1 MLALQP
7 FNAGAASAQ
16 DANPEPPTGPD
27 PAQSEDDIDQI
38 IVYGARLRGRIDSP
52 QPPIL
57 ELDEDDIAAYGA
69 GSIAELI
76 EALGPQ
82 VSSGRGRGGGF
93 PVILVNGVRISNFRE
108 LRSYPPEA
116 IERTEVFSE
125 EVAQRF
131 GYSADQR
138 VVNIILKDNYSSQS
152 VELEYGQP
160 FDGGFSQ
167 QEVQGTY
174 LRIDGPSR
182 LNLNVEWDNSSL
194 LTEGERGVIQADASI
209 PDVATDP
216 DPANFRSLVGDSS
229 SVEATANWTTQ
240 LGETGNSISLNATY
254 ERNDSL
260 RLQGLDT
267 VELTDD
273 TGESALRA
281 FNVASPLAV
290 DRQSNNYSAA
300 ASINAGV
307 GDWQVTGTVDATIT
321 DSVNDTQ
328 LRLDTTSLVAAA
340 AAGNLAID
348 ADLGDFAEAGFDRS
362 ETNTYTVNALLTAR
376 GNPVYL
382 PGGEMSVTAIAG
394 YRANGIESTDTG
406 NPGLITNLD
415 RTRWQAGL
423 NVGVPI
429 TSRDEDFGSA
439 LGDISLNFNAA
450 VFEQSDFGTLF
461 DWSAGVTW
469 GVIEGLTLTA
479 TYINRDSSPSLSE
492 LGTAQIAT
500 PNVPVFDIANNE
512 TVLVTVITGGNP
524 LLPAQSQSDWKFGI
538 NWQLPF
544 IENSSLQIEYFD
556 NHSDDVTQGFPVLTP
571 AIEAAFPGRVERNA
585 AGILTRLDERF
596 VTFAEQDVERFQVGL
611 NMSGQFAGGGETSGQ
626 SGPPGANSPSGRPS
640 GPESG
645 GPAARPGGGEG
656 ASEGRGEGGGRPGP
670 EQMAQMREQFCT
682 AEPDVVIARFDA
694 ALEAA
699 ANGEPAPL
707 GPGGQPLAIP
717 ARMLERL
724 TGEDGKIDPERFAA
738 LRERICST
746 DGAQMAGRPEG
757 AGDGPPR
764 GEGRPGGGDSQARGG
779 NRGGGGGRGRGGR
792 GFSPFGGGDG
802 PPVGRWFAN
811 IQYTLELENT
821 VLIAPN
827 IPLLDL
833 LDGDALSGGG
843 QPRHSITWRSGAF
856 YDGYGMLLF
865 ARYTGQSRINGSG
878 LAGSTD
884 LFFDD
889 FATINIRT
897 FVDLGQRDNLVA
909 AIPFLKGSRIGF
921 DIDNLFDS
929 RQRVTDSS
937 GATPLRYQPFLI
949 DPRGRSFE
957 IEFRKLF

>member
-1 MLALQP
+1 MRATTSSSLAAIAVMLALQP
-7 FNAGAASAQ
+7 LGAGAVRAQ
-16 DANPEPPTGPD
+16 DTNPQPPTGPD
-27 PAQSEDDIDQI
+27 PAQSEDDINQI

-152 VELEYGQP
+152 VEVEYGQP

-182 LNLNVEWDNSSL
+182 LNLNVEWDNSSV
-194 LTEGERGVIQADASI
+194 LTEGERGIIQADGSI
-209 PDVATDP
+209 PDVASDP
-216 DPANFRSLVGDSS
+216 NPANFRSLVGDSS
-229 SVEATANWTTQ
+229 GVEATANWTTS
-240 LGETGNSISLNATY
+240 LGESGNSVSLNATY

-267 VELTDD
+267 VELTDPA
-273 TGESALRA
+273 GNSALRA
-281 FNVASPLAV
+281 FNAGSPLAV
-290 DRQSNNYSAA
+290 DRRSNNYSAA

-307 GDWQVTGTVDATIT
+307 GEWQVTGTVDATIT
-321 DSVNDTQ
+321 DSINDTQ
-328 LRLDTTSLVAAA
+328 IRLDTAALVAAA
-340 AAGNLAID
+340 AAGTLAID
-348 ADLGDFAEAGFDRS
+348 ADLGDFAEAGFERS

-382 PGGEMSVTAIAG
+382 PGGEMSLTAVAG
-394 YRANGIESTDTG
+394 YRANGIESTDTR
-406 NPGLITNLD
+406 NPGLVTNLD
-415 RTRWQAGL
+415 RSRWQAGV
-423 NVGVPI
+423 NVGIPI
-429 TSRDEDFGSA
+429 TSREEDFGSA
-439 LGDISLNFNAA
+439 LGDISLNFNAG

-469 GVIEGLTLTA
+469 GVLEGLTLTA

-500 PNVPVFDIANNE
+500 PNVPIFDIANNE
-512 TVLVTVITGGNP
+512 TVLATVITGGNP

-571 AIEAAFPGRVERNA
+571 AIEAAFPGRVTRNA
-585 AGILTRLDERF
+585 AGTLTQLDERF
-596 VTFAEQDVERFQVGL
+596 VTFAEQDVERIQVGL
-611 NMSGQFAGGGETSGQ
+611 NLSGRFAEGDEASGRG
-626 SGPPGANSPSGRPS
+626 GPPGAGRPSGRPS
-640 GPESG
+640 GPQAG
-645 GPAARPGGGEG
+645 GPAGRPGGGQ
-656 ASEGRGEGGGRPGP
+656 GGGGMPGP
-670 EQMAQMREQFCT
+670 EQMAVMREQFCA

-694 ALEAA
+694 VLEAE

-707 GPGGQPLAIP
+707 GPDGEPLAIP
-717 ARMLERL
+717 ARMLQRL

-738 LRERICST
+738 LRERLCST
-746 DGAQMAGRPEG
+746 DGTQAG
-757 AGDGPPR
+757 GPPAE
-764 GEGRPGGGDSQARGG
+764 GETRSA
-779 NRGGGGGRGRGGR
+779 NRGGGGAAVAV
-792 GFSPFGGGDG
+792 DD
-802 PPVGRWFAN
+802 VGAAS
-811 IQYTLELENT
+811 
-821 VLIAPN
+821 V
-827 IPLLDL
+827 PL
-833 LDGDALSGGG
+833 A
-843 QPRHSITWRSGAF
+843 AA
-856 YDGYGMLLF
+856 M
-865 ARYTGQSRINGSG
+865 AR
-878 LAGSTD
+878 
-884 LFFDD
+884 
-889 FATINIRT
+889 
-897 FVDLGQRDNLVA
+897 
-909 AIPFLKGSRIGF
+909 P
-921 DIDNLFDS
+921 
-929 RQRVTDSS
+929 
-937 GATPLRYQPFLI
+937 
-949 DPRGRSFE
+949 
-957 IEFRKLF
+957 